1 MWVCDM
7 NSVDRFLQQKRIAE
21 ALRWMPA
28 GGHVLDVGCADGA
41 LFRQA
46 GSRIKSGIGID
57 PDEPSDWP
65 PGSYEFRQGR
75 FPDALDGADGF
86 DAITMLA
93 VIEHVPSET
102 RKTWF
107 ETVTAV
113 LNPGGRLIITVP
125 TPAVDRILDVGI
137 RLHLLHGMDAESH
150 HGFNPR
156 VIPGEL
162 STSGMRLLRASRF
175 EMGLNHL
182 YVYER
187 LS

>member
-1 MWVCDM
+1 M
-7 NSVDRFLQQKRIAE
+7 NGVDRFLQHKRIAE
-21 ALRWMPA
+21 GLRWMPA
-28 GGHVLDVGCADGA
+28 GSHVLDIGCADGA

-46 GSRIKSGIGID
+46 RSLITSGLGID

-65 PGSYEFRQGR
+65 TGPYEFRQGT

-93 VIEHVPSET
+93 VIEHVPSEI
-102 RKTWF
+102 RQVWF

-125 TPAVDRILDVGI
+125 APAVDRLLDVGI

-150 HGFNPR
+150 HGFDPR
-156 VIPGEL
+156 IIPEEL
-162 STSGMRLLRASRF
+162 STSAMRLLRASRF
-175 EMGLNHL
+175 EMGFNHL

-187 LS
+187 IS